1 MKQQAL
7 TPIPIPLAQR
17 WHWARRQVMPA
28 LVFVSVVFAIGIL
41 WRGNV
46 GTPTMVGQV
55 EAVVANVN
63 CHKAGVLVEL
73 NVSRFQSL
81 KAGDTVGRVMI
92 ADPRVLAS
100 SLAVLQSEIEMLR
113 ADLAPIAQ
121 QQRAAVNYTQLRLN
135 WMKQRADLASVRV
148 QLGLAETE
156 LRRAEELV
164 QAKISSQSTLDQ
176 AKGLRDGLQ
185 VQVDELARLVTE
197 GETSFRTLQSSNMME
212 IASISEAPIRAAIAV
227 EESKLRLTE
236 AELSPILLKAPM
248 DGIVTSVFLR
258 GGEAVVAGQPIVAIA
273 AANPVRI
280 VGYLRPPITHE
291 PQPGA
296 RVEVRTRGLRRQT
309 GAARVLDVGVQFE
322 AVPIALMGP
331 IKLGGID
338 LGLPVGISLPANLNI
353 RPGELVDIL
362 LHTEVN

>member
-1 MKQQAL
+1 MKQEKLA
-7 TPIPIPLAQR
+7 PIPIPLEQR
-17 WHWARRQVMPA
+17 WHWARRQVLPA
-28 LVFVSVVFAIGIL
+28 VVFVAVVATIGTL
-41 WRGNV
+41 WRGYM
-46 GTPTMVGQV
+46 GAATMVGQV

-81 KAGDTVGRVMI
+81 KAGDTVGKVLV

-156 LRRAEELV
+156 FRRTEELV
-164 QAKISSQSTLDQ
+164 QTKIAAQSTLDQ
-176 AKGLRDGLQ
+176 AKALRDGLQ
-185 VQVDELARLVTE
+185 VQADELARLVAE
-197 GETSFRTLQSSNMME
+197 GESSFRTLQSSNMLE

-236 AELSPILLKAPM
+236 AELSPIILKAPM

-258 GGEAVVAGQPIVAIA
+258 GGEALTAGQPIVAIA

-291 PQPGA
+291 PKA
-296 RVEVRTRGLRRQT
+296 DAKVEIRTRGLRRQV
-309 GAARVLDVGVQFE
+309 GEARVIDVGVQFE
-322 AVPIALMGP
+322 AVPVALMGP
-331 IKLGGID
+331 IKLGNIE
-338 LGLPVGISLPANLNI
+338 LGLPVGISLPANLNL
-353 RPGELVDIL
+353 RPGELVDIVMR
-362 LHTEVN
+362 TEVN